1 MGVSTPF
8 LNGTFIEY
16 FHYGTEFQQKQ
27 VTAAHLL
34 DEAGKQSVRRGQD
47 LCAIPF
53 TVLNICQ
60 TMIIYFCGKIPGVCF
75 RHSLR
80 ELMLNVFLSSSSLS
94 LKSWQRKKPGEPLL
108 CRRWMFLAVIE
119 VTLQLHGAHYF
130 HLIHWKDLPGRA
142 AKTSTVHVA
151 ASSNTRALCGH
162 TGATLSTLRK

>member
-1 MGVSTPF
+1 MERTGFMYNSVHCS
-8 LNGTFIEY
+8 
-16 FHYGTEFQQKQ
+16 K
-27 VTAAHLL
+27 HLPNNNYL
-34 DEAGKQSVRRGQD
+34 LLEENPW
-47 LCAIPF
+47 C
-53 TVLNICQ
+53 
-60 TMIIYFCGKIPGVCF
+60 VCF

-142 AKTSTVHVA
+142 AKMSTAHVD
-151 ASSNTRALCGH
+151 ASSNTRTFVATRGAIMQHSQKIRPVLPTLALRRNSHRHFSLLIC
-162 TGATLSTLRK
+162 S